1 MASLWARF
9 NPLYSLFFKA
19 DLPGELG
26 IPEHVAHSLRTHSMS
41 ATVPRNLVDQECDWA
56 FVALVVEAVRT
67 IPPRIFEVLDDE
79 IPLYDAKLQA
89 AMDELSITVQ
99 SYSAEMSYPEELSV
113 SLTVQALR
121 ARQSPEMSVVVD
133 GKRAILFLM
142 KKGDGDYEMRG
153 FNIEY
158 RKHKCHN
165 CHEDASHKCA
175 TCKTAYYCTK
185 ECQKADWKEHKVYC
199 SV

>member
-9 NPLYSLFFKA
+9 NTRYSLFFRA

-26 IPEHVAHSLRTHSMS
+26 IPEHVAHSLRTRSRS
-41 ATVPRNLVDQECDWA
+41 ELFPKGLVDQECDWA

-67 IPPRIFEVLDDE
+67 IPPRIFEVLGDE
-79 IPLYDAKLQA
+79 IPLNDAKLQA
-89 AMDELSITVQ
+89 AMDEMSITVQ
-99 SYSAEMSYPEELSV
+99 SYSAALSYPEELAA
-113 SLTVQALR
+113 SLTVQTLR
-121 ARQSPEMSVVVD
+121 ARQSPEMSVVID
-133 GKRAILFLM
+133 GKRAVLFLM
-142 KKGDGDYEMRG
+142 KKSNGDWEMRG

-175 TCKTAYYCTK
+175 TCKTTYYCTK
-185 ECQKADWKEHKVYC
+185 ECQKADWKDHREYC
-199 SV
+199 CV